1 MRVTHLMSS
10 IDPSDPDLRDNQM
23 TTKPCTRQ
31 QSHPVDPVGPVNLV
45 NGTSVGDG
53 RTTDS

>member
-10 IDPSDPDLRDNQM
+10 IDPSDPDSRDNQM